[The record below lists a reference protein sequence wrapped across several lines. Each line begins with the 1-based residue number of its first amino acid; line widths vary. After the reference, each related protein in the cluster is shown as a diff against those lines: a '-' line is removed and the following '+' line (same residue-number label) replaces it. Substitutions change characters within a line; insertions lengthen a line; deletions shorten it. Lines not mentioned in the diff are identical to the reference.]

1 MDDARMRALY
11 DSYVAAKRSCN
22 EDTSRLSYDVVAKTV
37 SKQIPELMNR
47 FKAKTVEFKVEV
59 KDGKAVLK
67 AIPKV

>member
-1 MDDARMRALY
+1 MRALY

-22 EDTSRLSYDVVAKTV
+22 EDTSRLTYEAVASTV
-37 SKQIPELMNR
+37 SRQLPELMNR
-47 FKAKTVEFKVEV
+47 FKAKSVEFKVEV